1 MRNRSVDEW
10 LKDIVTPVIDY
21 RQLDVLLH
29 SEQMLNNNHGAHAL
43 EAGGDDLD
51 ATRRPPAAKTRST
64 TSQSSHPA
72 DSSDCFS
79 VELETSATA
88 SSFLP
93 PVCGARAT
101 QFPSR
106 PLIRRTPSPTKR
118 LQRSRHASSPTKRV
132 KTTASL
138 LGLERPVDVKKA
150 SANQLPA
157 DIRQLYE
164 ELFAVSNKEGILPQA
179 LKDSRYF
186 DEETRP
192 FMWESDE
199 VPSSL
204 GSENA
209 EKLHKNIKKLVAK
222 AIESANIRRSEAAFN
237 TMVHFPFLE
246 LLLEDISSVGVEVVS
261 SAQIAK
267 VLRPPWKET
276 TFNDETSSTI
286 SSVSS
291 TGTGCVAQSFVHNMV
306 DYALVLHP
314 DNELSA
320 LIDKFLDSQLPECT
334 TINQTMYEPLCR
346 LPAPISIETKTATG
360 NSAAANRQLG
370 VWVAGY
376 HQRLRSI
383 FDQRS
388 GGADMEPII
397 TLPVSQWYDGLFMVL
412 FAADIGSG
420 IDILDVD
427 LKLGGCNSILGAYQL
442 RKALICLASY
452 VNVQFKSWLFSLL
465 RAYAE

>member
-1 MRNRSVDEW
+1 MS
-10 LKDIVTPVIDY
+10 
-21 RQLDVLLH
+21 QLFI
-29 SEQMLNNNHGAHAL
+29 
-43 EAGGDDLD
+43 
-51 ATRRPPAAKTRST
+51 
-64 TSQSSHPA
+64 A
-72 DSSDCFS
+72 DSGDCFS

-88 SSFLP
+88 SSFLLP
-93 PVCGARAT
+93 ASEARAT
-101 QFPSR
+101 RFPAR

-118 LQRSRHASSPTKRV
+118 SQRLRHASSPTKRV
-132 KTTASL
+132 KTATSL

-164 ELFAVSNKEGILPQA
+164 DLFAVSNKEGILPRA

-199 VPSSL
+199 VPSCL

-209 EKLHKNIKKLVAK
+209 EKLYKNIKKLVAK
-222 AIESANIRRSEAAFN
+222 AIESANIRRLEAAFN
-237 TMVHFPFLE
+237 TMVHFLFLE
-246 LLLEDISSVGVEVVS
+246 LLLEDIPSVGVEVTS

-267 VLRPPWKET
+267 AFRPPWKET
-276 TFNDETSSTI
+276 AFDDETSSTI

-291 TGTGCVAQSFVHNMV
+291 TRTGCVAQSFVHIMV

-320 LIDKFLDSQLPECT
+320 LIDKFLDSQLPECA
-334 TINQTMYEPLCR
+334 TINQTIYEPLRR

-360 NSAAANRQLG
+360 NSVAANRQLG

-397 TLPVSQWYDGLFMVL
+397 TLPVSQWYNGLFMVL
-412 FAADIGSG
+412 FAADIRSS

-442 RKALICLASY
+442 RKALICLAS
-452 VNVQFKSWLFSLL
+452 
-465 RAYAE
+465 